1 MVGSA
6 LVFLPWAFQSSG
18 IIFGILITFI
28 SFIISYYTCSLII
41 ITAKN
46 DSDYVFTLKKYYG
59 KWGWYIGL
67 IGPTIL
73 IFGAI
78 SVYFNVICQNL
89 YPILWLI
96 YTKVLQKELTFLDPS
111 KYT

>member
-18 IIFGILITFI
+18 IIFGIFITFI